1 MIGKDDIARAI
12 SDADAL
18 AEEHENLPAYWRK
31 RGVDIE
37 GLTYVAMQRGLRAV
51 LMLRGENPNLGGRPV
66 AVRLNRDEQRLQT
79 AFAAAFMDGFAARDA
94 IKEDQ

>member
-1 MIGKDDIARAI
+1 MIGKDEIARAV

-18 AEEHENLPAYWRK
+18 SEEHEDLPAYWRK

-37 GLTYVAMQRGLRAV
+37 GLAYVAMQRGLRAV
-51 LMLRGENPNLGGRPV
+51 LRLRGDSPNLGGRPA
-66 AVRLNRDEQRLQT
+66 AVRFTPDEQRLQT

>member
-1 MIGKDDIARAI
+1 MIGKDEIARAI

-18 AEEHENLPAYWRK
+18 SEEYEDMPAYWRQ

-51 LMLRGENPNLGGRPV
+51 LMMRGESPNLGGRPA
-66 AVRLNRDEQRLQT
+66 AVRFTRKEQRMQML
-79 AFAAAFMDGFAARDA
+79 FASLFMDGFAARDA
-94 IKEDQ
+94 IKEDH